1 MKRVL
6 IFITAALLPLLAN
19 AQAQINTKKIQIA
32 DFQQKI
38 TKVVLTG
45 NEFYDLALRDEIASG
60 WRLSAYEFCTM
71 EEFDAL
77 KNSEEYYFLIT
88 ADGKFKKENGPGI
101 TFLTLI
107 KGGKGAT
114 EGISKMLE
122 IVSLPIASA
131 ENPSGREFTF
141 MPAFIDIIQDYTEA
155 AMSKDINGYIGLI
168 SNTESFKKNPN
179 LELYFAECDLASE
192 TDRAF
197 TDVNFDSDMAV
208 VEEEVVDKKMAE
220 GAPETLVSYVV
231 APDEPVNGSFCYKM
245 LIHPESHKLYYFR
258 KHRISKKYGTG
269 FLKEDILRI
278 NSQRGR

>member
-1 MKRVL
+1 MKRIL
-6 IFITAALLPLLAN
+6 IFITAVLFPLLAN

-45 NEFYDLALRDEIASG
+45 NDFYDLALRDEIASG

-71 EEFDAL
+71 EEFESL
-77 KNSEEYYFLIT
+77 KSSEDYYFLIT

-107 KGGKGAT
+107 KGGKGA
-114 EGISKMLE
+114 ENGISKMLE

-131 ENPSGREFTF
+131 ENPSGREFAF
-141 MPAFIDIIQDYTEA
+141 MPAFLDIIQNYTEA

-179 LELYFAECDLASE
+179 LELYFADCDMAAE
-192 TDRAF
+192 ADRAF
-197 TDVNFDSDMAV
+197 TDINFDSDMIIVDADT
-208 VEEEVVDKKMAE
+208 VEKKMAE
-220 GAPETLVSYVV
+220 GAAETLVSYVV